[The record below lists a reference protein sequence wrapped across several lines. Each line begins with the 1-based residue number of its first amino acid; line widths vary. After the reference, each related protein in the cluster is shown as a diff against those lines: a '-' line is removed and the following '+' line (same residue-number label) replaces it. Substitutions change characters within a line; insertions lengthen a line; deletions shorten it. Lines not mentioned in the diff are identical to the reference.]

1 MGVFLVDK
9 RGLAMEAAR
18 IFTEK
23 DGVSAV
29 SRTIGA
35 VKITDVKI
43 RENAAREIGKS
54 AGRYITLEGEPSDFG
69 MTALLQRAL
78 LRIIPERGRLFAA
91 GLGNPDITPD
101 SLGALAVRGIT
112 KRKTRHFLLSA
123 IETDV
128 AAKTGLDT
136 AKLVR
141 AAARELPADC
151 VVVIDA
157 LACNNPR
164 YIGKTVQITDAGLIP
179 GSGAGC
185 RRDAISR
192 KTLGVPV
199 AAIGV
204 PTVTALSSVTK
215 NPADSSFL
223 VTTGDV
229 DVIVRQW
236 AEVISGALEEL

>member
-1 MGVFLVDK
+1 
-9 RGLAMEAAR
+9 MEAAQ

-29 SRTIGA
+29 SRTVGS

-43 RENAAREIGKS
+43 RANAARAVGKS
-54 AGRYITLEGEPSDFG
+54 AGRYITLEGEPFAEG
-69 MTALLQRAL
+69 MTALLRRSLAQFL
-78 LRIIPERGRLFAA
+78 PERGRVFVA

-101 SLGALAVRGIT
+101 SLGALSVRGLT
-112 KRKTRHFLLSA
+112 KLRTRRFALSA

-141 AAARELPADC
+141 AAANELPADC
-151 VVVIDA
+151 LVVVDA
-157 LACNNPR
+157 LSCGNPR
-164 YIGKTVQITDAGLIP
+164 YIGKTVQITDAGIVP
-179 GSGAGC
+179 GSAAG
-185 RRDAISR
+185 RRSRKLSR
-192 KTLGVPV
+192 KTLGIPV

-204 PTVTALSSVTK
+204 PLVTALSSVTK
-215 NPADSSFL
+215 CPDDSRFFATAD
-223 VTTGDV
+223 DI

-236 AEVISGALEEL
+236 AEVISGALEDL

>member
-1 MGVFLVDK
+1 MDK
-9 RGLAMEAAR
+9 TGLAMEAAR

-78 LRIIPERGRLFAA
+78 LRIVPERGRLFAA

-101 SLGALAVRGIT
+101 SLGALSVRGIT

-192 KTLGVPV
+192 KTLGIPV

-204 PTVTALSSVTK
+204 PTVTALSSVTQ
-215 NPADSSFL
+215 NPADSGFL

-229 DVIVRQW
+229 DVIVKQW
-236 AEVISGALEEL
+236 AEVISGALDEL

>member
-1 MGVFLVDK
+1 MDK
-9 RGLAMEAAR
+9 TGLAMETAQ

-29 SRTIGA
+29 TRTVGA

-43 RENAAREIGKS
+43 RENAARDIGKS

-78 LRIIPERGRLFAA
+78 RQLVPEHGRLFAA

-157 LACNNPR
+157 LSCGNPR
-164 YIGKTVQITDAGLIP
+164 YIGKTVQISSAGIVP
-179 GSGAGC
+179 GSGAGA
-185 RRDAISR
+185 RRDVISR
-192 KTLGVPV
+192 KTLGIPV

-204 PTVTALSSVTK
+204 PTVTALSSVTE
-215 NPADSSFL
+215 NPADSGFL
-223 VTTGDV
+223 VTTADV
-229 DVIVRQW
+229 DVLVKQW
-236 AEVISGALEEL
+236 AEVIAGALEEL

>member
-1 MGVFLVDK
+1 MFLVDK
-9 RGLAMEAAR
+9 TGLAMEAAQ

-23 DGVSAV
+23 EGVSAV

-78 LRIIPERGRLFAA
+78 LRIVPERGRLFAA

-101 SLGALAVRGIT
+101 SLGALSVRGIT

-141 AAARELPADC
+141 AASLELPADC

-157 LACNNPR
+157 LSCSNPR
-164 YIGKTVQITDAGLIP
+164 YIGKTVQITDAGIVP
-179 GSGAGC
+179 GSSAGS
-185 RRDAISR
+185 RRGAISR

-204 PTVTALSSVTK
+204 PTITALSSVTQ
-215 NPADSSFL
+215 NPADSAFL
-223 VTTGDV
+223 VTTEDV
-229 DVIVRQW
+229 DILVKQW
-236 AEVISGALEEL
+236 SEVIAGSLEGL

>member
-1 MGVFLVDK
+1 MDK
-9 RGLAMEAAR
+9 TGLAMEAAQ

-23 DGVSAV
+23 EGVSAV

-78 LRIIPERGRLFAA
+78 GRIVPERGRLFAA

-101 SLGALAVRGIT
+101 SLGALSVRGIT

-179 GSGAGC
+179 GSGAGS
-185 RRDAISR
+185 RREQISR

>member
-78 LRIIPERGRLFAA
+78 LRIIPERGKLFAA

-192 KTLGVPV
+192 KTLGIPV

-204 PTVTALSSVTK
+204 PTVTALSSVTQ
-215 NPADSSFL
+215 NPADSGFL

-229 DVIVRQW
+229 DVIVKQW
-236 AEVISGALEEL
+236 AEVISGALDEL

>member
-1 MGVFLVDK
+1 MD
-9 RGLAMEAAR
+9 RTGLAMEAAQ

-29 SRTIGA
+29 SRTVGS

-43 RENAAREIGKS
+43 RANAARAVGKS
-54 AGRYITLEGEPSDFG
+54 AGRYITLEGEPFAEG
-69 MTALLQRAL
+69 MTALLRRSLAQFL
-78 LRIIPERGRLFAA
+78 PERGRVFVA

-101 SLGALAVRGIT
+101 SLGALSVRGLT
-112 KRKTRHFLLSA
+112 KLRTRRFALSA

-141 AAARELPADC
+141 AAANELPADC
-151 VVVIDA
+151 LVVVDA
-157 LACNNPR
+157 LSCGNPR
-164 YIGKTVQITDAGLIP
+164 YIGKTVQITDAGIVP
-179 GSGAGC
+179 GSGAG
-185 RRDAISR
+185 RRSRKLSR
-192 KTLGVPV
+192 KTLGIPV

-204 PTVTALSSVTK
+204 PLVTALSSVTK
-215 NPADSSFL
+215 CPDDSRFFATAD
-223 VTTGDV
+223 DI

-236 AEVISGALEEL
+236 AEVISGALEDL

>member
-1 MGVFLVDK
+1 MDK
-9 RGLAMEAAR
+9 TGLAMEAAQ

-23 DGVSAV
+23 EGVSAV

-78 LRIIPERGRLFAA
+78 LRIVPERGRLFAA

-101 SLGALAVRGIT
+101 SLGALSVRGIT

-179 GSGAGC
+179 GSGAGS
-185 RRDAISR
+185 RREMISR

-204 PTVTALSSVTK
+204 PTVTALSSVTQ

>member
-1 MGVFLVDK
+1 MD
-9 RGLAMEAAR
+9 RTGLAMEAAQ

-29 SRTIGA
+29 SRTVGS

-43 RENAAREIGKS
+43 RANAARAVGKS
-54 AGRYITLEGEPSDFG
+54 AGRYITLEGEPFAEG
-69 MTALLQRAL
+69 MTALLRRSLAQFL
-78 LRIIPERGRLFAA
+78 PERGRVFVA

-101 SLGALAVRGIT
+101 SLGALSVRGLT
-112 KRKTRHFLLSA
+112 KLRTRRFALSA

-141 AAARELPADC
+141 AAANELPADC
-151 VVVIDA
+151 LVVVDA
-157 LACNNPR
+157 LSCGNPR
-164 YIGKTVQITDAGLIP
+164 YIGKTVQITDAGIVP
-179 GSGAGC
+179 GSAAG
-185 RRDAISR
+185 RRSRKLSR
-192 KTLGVPV
+192 KTLGIPV

-204 PTVTALSSVTK
+204 PLVTALSSVTK
-215 NPADSSFL
+215 CPDDSRFFATAD
-223 VTTGDV
+223 DI

-236 AEVISGALEEL
+236 AEVISGALEDL

>member
-1 MGVFLVDK
+1 MDK
-9 RGLAMEAAR
+9 TGLAMEAAKL
-18 IFTEK
+18 FTEK
-23 DGVSAV
+23 DGISAV

-78 LRIIPERGRLFAA
+78 LRLVPERGRLFAA

-101 SLGALAVRGIT
+101 SLGALSVRGIT
-112 KRKTRHFLLSA
+112 KRKTRHFQLSA

-157 LACNNPR
+157 LACANPR
-164 YIGKTVQITDAGLIP
+164 FIGKTVQITDAGLIP
-179 GSGAGC
+179 GSGAGS
-185 RRDAISR
+185 RRDLISR
-192 KTLGVPV
+192 KTLGIPV

-204 PTVTALSSVTK
+204 PTVTTLSSVTK
-215 NPADSSFL
+215 NPADSDFL
-223 VTTGDV
+223 VTTGDI

-236 AEVISGALEEL
+236 AEVIAGALDEL

>member
-1 MGVFLVDK
+1 MD
-9 RGLAMEAAR
+9 RTGLAMEAAQ

-29 SRTIGA
+29 SRTVGS

-43 RENAAREIGKS
+43 RANAARAVGKS
-54 AGRYITLEGEPSDFG
+54 AGRYITLEGEPFDEG
-69 MTALLQRAL
+69 MTALLRRSLAQFL
-78 LRIIPERGRLFAA
+78 PERGRVFIA

-101 SLGALAVRGIT
+101 SLGALSVRGLT
-112 KRKTRHFLLSA
+112 KLRTRRFTLSA

-141 AAARELPADC
+141 AAANELPADC
-151 VVVIDA
+151 LVVVDA
-157 LACNNPR
+157 LSCGNPR
-164 YIGKTVQITDAGLIP
+164 YIGKTVQITDAGIVP
-179 GSGAGC
+179 GSGAG
-185 RRDAISR
+185 RRSR
-192 KTLGVPV
+192 KLSQKNLGIPV

-204 PTVTALSSVTK
+204 PLVTALSSVTE
-215 NPADSSFL
+215 NSDDSRFFATAD
-223 VTTGDV
+223 DI

>member
-1 MGVFLVDK
+1 MD
-9 RGLAMEAAR
+9 RTGLAVEAAQ
-18 IFTEK
+18 IFGDK
-23 DGVSAV
+23 SGVSAV
-29 SRTIGA
+29 TRVVGE

-43 RENAAREIGKS
+43 SAGAAREIGKS

-69 MTALLQRAL
+69 MTALVQRAL
-78 LRIIPERGRLFAA
+78 RQVIPPRGRLFAA

-101 SLGALAVRGIT
+101 SLGALVVRGIT
-112 KRKTRHFLLSA
+112 QRKTRHFRLSA

-141 AAARELPADC
+141 AAALELPADC

-164 YIGKTVQITDAGLIP
+164 YIGKTVQITDAGIVP
-179 GSGAGC
+179 GSSAGS
-185 RRDAISR
+185 RRGAISR

-204 PTVTALSSVTK
+204 PTITPLLSVTE
-215 NPADSSFL
+215 NPADSAFL
-223 VTTGDV
+223 VTPSDV
-229 DVIVRQW
+229 DVLVRQW
-236 AEVISGALEEL
+236 SEVIAGAVEGL